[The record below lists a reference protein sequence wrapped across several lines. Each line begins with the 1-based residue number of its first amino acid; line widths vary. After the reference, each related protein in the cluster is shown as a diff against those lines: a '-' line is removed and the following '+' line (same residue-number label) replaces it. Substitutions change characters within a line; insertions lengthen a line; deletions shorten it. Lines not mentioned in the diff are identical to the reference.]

1 MRKLLFFLS
10 FGIFVLISKSSAQT
24 DKQITDKKF
33 ALSFDGQIVVATN
46 GDAVFTNFG
55 GPGLRMKPSKSLA
68 FAINMLPSLSF
79 IENAPR
85 PLVTPTLG
93 VGFQLSYKQFILCLP
108 LYYVAPKGSSVQNW
122 TMAFGIGYRLSK

>member
-1 MRKLLFFLS
+1 MKKSLLFVPF
-10 FGIFVLISKSSAQT
+10 FTFALIIRLNAQT
-24 DKQITDKKF
+24 LEQPKDKKF